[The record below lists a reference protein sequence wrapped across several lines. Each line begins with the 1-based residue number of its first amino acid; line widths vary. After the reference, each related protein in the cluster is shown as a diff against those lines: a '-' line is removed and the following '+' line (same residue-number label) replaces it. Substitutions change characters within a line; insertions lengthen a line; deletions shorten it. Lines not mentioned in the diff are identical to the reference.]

1 MRFFFVVSSAPPEN
15 IKMKNTSSTSLL
27 VSWQQIPLRQRN
39 GIITGYK
46 IDYRETKTL
55 NWASETVA
63 KQMSVEITGLEK
75 YRWYEM
81 RINGRT
87 SQGVGIGNA
96 TLLIL
101 TDEDGELM
109 LCRLFSCIVRLDY

>member
-1 MRFFFVVSSAPPEN
+1 
-15 IKMKNTSSTSLL
+15 MKNTSSTSLL

-39 GIITGYK
+39 GIIIGYK

-55 NWASETVA
+55 NWASKTVD

-81 RINGRT
+81 RVNGRT
-87 SQGVGIGNA
+87 SQGVGIANA
-96 TLLIL
+96 TILVL
-101 TDEDGELM
+101 TDEDRESM
-109 LCRLFSCIVRLDY
+109 LCRLPSCVVRLGWIASNFYHRF